1 MMRCPSESLVFGFCR
16 WSAWR
21 SATPYKTSAP
31 GRLMVLIRPP
41 SLEPS
46 TPDVREP
53 RAWVTVS
60 RLAGGPP
67 REGGEDGGD
76 REVVAKAAGV
86 KHQVVVRGQGPV
98 VPVNLLDVGRP
109 VLVRHLQ
116 PAARLLLGL
125 VLALHDRFHAYRLV
139 GAQKNVKGAGVVL
152 KDVRAPAADDDDVF
166 ALSRLPD
173 NLLRDLEDC
182 AAGVENR
189 VGVGRGPGGAG
200 LRRDHRLGVG
210 GPESQ

>member
-60 RLAGGPP
+60 RLAGGPTG
-67 REGGEDGGD
+67 EGGQDGGD

-86 KHQVVVRGQGPV
+86 QHQVVMRGQVPV
-98 VPVNLLDVGRP
+98 VPVDLLDIGRP
-109 VLVRHLQ
+109 VLVRQLQ

-125 VLALHDRFHAYRLV
+125 VLALHDRFHPYRLV
-139 GAQKNVKGAGVVL
+139 GAKKNMQRAGVVL
-152 KDVRAPAADDDDVF
+152 KDVRASAPDDDDVVS
-166 ALSRLPD
+166 L
-173 NLLRDLEDC
+173 
-182 AAGVENR
+182 
-189 VGVGRGPGGAG
+189 
-200 LRRDHRLGVG
+200 
-210 GPESQ
+210 